1 MGCNIDYMGRRYT
14 FKCNKCGYNV
24 ESTGNLSCGMEAA
37 LCPYICNDCNII
49 TDTMVGMY
57 GVLYPYNLIS
67 GMPLNPKGDEVPE
80 FLHFEGEDKDD
91 YYTCKECNGKN
102 LTVWNPYWRKC
113 PKCGH
118 RMIKGDGIFL
128 IE

>member
-1 MGCNIDYMGRRYT
+1 
-14 FKCNKCGYNV
+14 
-24 ESTGNLSCGMEAA
+24 
-37 LCPYICNDCNII
+37 
-49 TDTMVGMY
+49 MVGMY

-113 PKCGH
+113 PKCSH
-118 RMIKGDGIFL
+118 RMIKGDGIWL

>member
-1 MGCNIDYMGRRYT
+1 
-14 FKCNKCGYNV
+14 
-24 ESTGNLSCGMEAA
+24 
-37 LCPYICNDCNII
+37 
-49 TDTMVGMY
+49 MVGMY

-67 GMPLNPKGDEVPE
+67 GMPLNPKGDEVLE
-80 FLHFEGEDKDD
+80 FAHFEDEDKDD
-91 YYTCKECNGKN
+91 YYTCKECHGKN

-118 RMIKGDGIFL
+118 RMIKGDGIWL